1 MALWRCEGC
10 TTLYAVGLSH
20 CPRCRG
26 TTFHE
31 EGQRVP
37 KISRHGGASNKT
49 LPATP
54 DAVVQ
59 TEEPLTG
66 EQAEELREAVEAGAQ
81 SLPFGA
87 TVQPTAPEEE
97 GGEESS
103 PGSSSS
109 ASSAKPPTSSEPS
122 KPARRKPARGTGS
135 RSAKAR
141 TESSSARLTVGEK
154 TDPTSGPDSD

>member
-1 MALWRCEGC
+1 MALWVCTVC
-10 TTLYAVGLSH
+10 TTKYRVALFL
-20 CPRCRG
+20 CPRCHN
-26 TTFHE
+26 TEFHE
-31 EGQRVP
+31 EGDP
-37 KISRHGGASNKT
+37 MAKITRHGGASNKT
-49 LPATP
+49 VPSP
-54 DAVVQ
+54 
-59 TEEPLTG
+59 
-66 EQAEELREAVEAGAQ
+66 EAGAAPKHVAPLLEATPGEA
-81 SLPFGA
+81 LPPVPDEA
-87 TVQPTAPEEE
+87 YAPDSVPLE

-122 KPARRKPARGTGS
+122 KPARRKPVRMTGS